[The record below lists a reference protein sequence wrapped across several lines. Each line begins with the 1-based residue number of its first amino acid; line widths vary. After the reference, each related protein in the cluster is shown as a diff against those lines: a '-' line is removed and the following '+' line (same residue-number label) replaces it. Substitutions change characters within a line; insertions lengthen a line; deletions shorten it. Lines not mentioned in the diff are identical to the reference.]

1 LNNKKREKSKQE
13 DRLVSKARVIRMMTL
28 KLKKVAVILV
38 TRRMM
43 TIRMNSKKARRILC
57 LLSCTTAYL

>member
-1 LNNKKREKSKQE
+1 
-13 DRLVSKARVIRMMTL
+13 VSKARVIRMMTL